1 MLPLHRLGWRLAYYT
16 TSDFV
21 CQGVFQK
28 FFEIFSIFFPDWS
41 TLSATAPLLY
51 HNSIRLSTPF
61 LKKSRKILEFYFSF
75 FSSAKT
81 TFSIRKSKIV
91 ARYKWYGYS
100 VEFQGQNRKGV
111 PYQKIANI
119 LNYGTSYVKGTRF
132 INKAIRNLK
141 DMDDRIYERFK
152 NKIKE

>member
-1 MLPLHRLGWRLAYYT
+1 MSGWNDGVSKQLAEYFEKLTEFSDYAVQAVQEQVDLEVEKLINQLEQTTPRGATLG
-16 TSDFV
+16 
-21 CQGVFQK
+21 
-28 FFEIFSIFFPDWS
+28 
-41 TLSATAPLLY
+41 LL
-51 HNSIRLSTPF
+51 NSI
-61 LKKSRKILEFYFSF
+61 K
-75 FSSAKT
+75 
-81 TFSIRKSKIV
+81 KSKIV

-100 VEFQGQNRKGV
+100 VEFEGENRKGV

-119 LNYGTSYVKGTRF
+119 LNYGTSYITGTRF

>member
-1 MLPLHRLGWRLAYYT
+1 MSGWNDGVSKQLAEYFEEISEFGDMAVQAIQEQVDQEVEKLINQLEQTTPRGATLG
-16 TSDFV
+16 
-21 CQGVFQK
+21 
-28 FFEIFSIFFPDWS
+28 
-41 TLSATAPLLY
+41 LL
-51 HNSIRLSTPF
+51 N
-61 LKKSRKILEFYFSF
+61 
-75 FSSAKT
+75 
-81 TFSIRKSKIV
+81 SIRKSKIV

>member
-1 MLPLHRLGWRLAYYT
+1 MSGWNDGVSKQLAEYFEDLAEFGDYAVQAVQEQVDLEVEKLINQLEQTTPRGATLG
-16 TSDFV
+16 
-21 CQGVFQK
+21 
-28 FFEIFSIFFPDWS
+28 
-41 TLSATAPLLY
+41 LL
-51 HNSIRLSTPF
+51 NS
-61 LKKSRKILEFYFSF
+61 LK
-75 FSSAKT
+75 
-81 TFSIRKSKIV
+81 KSKIV

-100 VEFQGQNRKGV
+100 VEFEGQNRTGV

-119 LNYGTSYVKGTRF
+119 LNYGTSSIKGPRF